1 MSSEDILST
10 KLPEPLIYVSE
21 DEVRRIKF
29 KIQCVHN
36 DS

>member
-29 KIQCVHN
+29 KIQRVYN